1 MPAWLVKERLEELSN
16 KINYDI
22 FKNFFKFGVVRNPY
36 DALVSDYYW
45 RNSSKIKIQKKYHLM
60 KLYMN

>member
-22 FKNFFKFGVVRNPY
+22 FKNF
-36 DALVSDYYW
+36 L
-45 RNSSKIKIQKKYHLM
+45 NSVLYVIHMMHWYQIIIGEIPQKIKIQKKYHLM